1 MCYWYAQWLAKKQLE
16 MAFQAILEL
25 DEDILNPG
33 IYNGFNHPAVPI
45 IKDDSSDKI
54 QLAKWGLVPS
64 FVKGDSNDF
73 FKKTNT
79 LNAKIETI
87 KEKNSFRQSA
97 DKRCLVLATEFFE
110 WKHIGKGKYKHRI
123 WTKDEKPFAFA
134 GIYQDDTF
142 SILTT
147 EANELMADIHN
158 SKKRMPVILRKDEE
172 KLWLSGE
179 PLEVY
184 HNRKEIELVAEP
196 LDDMPM
202 ELF

>member
-1 MCYWYAQWLAKKQLE
+1 MCYWYAQWLSKKQLE
-16 MAFQAILEL
+16 MAFQAMMEL
-25 DEDILNPG
+25 DEDIFNPG
-33 IYNGFNHPAVPI
+33 IYNGFNHPAVAI
-45 IKDDSSDKI
+45 IKDERPETI
-54 QLAKWGLVPS
+54 QLATWGLVPS
-64 FVKGDSNDF
+64 FVKGDANDF

-79 LNAKIETI
+79 LNAKIETV

-158 SKKRMPVILRKDEE
+158 SKKRMPVILRKEEE

-179 PLEVY
+179 PLEAY
-184 HNRKEIELVAEP
+184 HNRKEVELIAQP

>member
-16 MAFQAILEL
+16 MAFQAIMEL
-25 DEDILNPG
+25 DEDIFNPG
-33 IYNGFNHPAVPI
+33 VYNGFNHPSVAI
-45 IKDDSSDKI
+45 IKDENPDKI
-54 QLAKWGLVPS
+54 RLATWGLVPS
-64 FVKGDSNDF
+64 FVKGDANDF

-79 LNAKIETI
+79 LNAKIETL
-87 KEKNSFRQSA
+87 KEKPSFRQSA
-97 DKRCLVLATEFFE
+97 DNRCLVLATEFFE

-134 GIYQDDTF
+134 GIYHDDTF

-158 SKKRMPVILRKDEE
+158 SKKRMPVILRKEEE
-172 KLWLSGE
+172 KLWLAGE
-179 PLEVY
+179 PMEIY
-184 HNRKEIELVAEP
+184 HNRKEVELKAEP
-196 LDDMPM
+196 LDDLPM